1 MNRYV
6 EVAWMVHRL
15 LPAIQPPEAP
25 LVGEWPEKW
34 AILDD
39 SFEVLLTS
47 ITEECAKKFGVAVVE
62 FVKSK
67 FPFNAGSVFPL

>member
-1 MNRYV
+1 
-6 EVAWMVHRL
+6 MVHRL